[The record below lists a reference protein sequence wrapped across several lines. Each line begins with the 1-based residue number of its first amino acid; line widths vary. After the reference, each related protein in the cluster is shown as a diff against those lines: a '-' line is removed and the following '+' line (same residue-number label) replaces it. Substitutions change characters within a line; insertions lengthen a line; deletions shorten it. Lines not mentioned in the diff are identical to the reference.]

1 MDASVIKTIT
11 IKLMVATLF
20 FSSRFMPSLKK
31 VEEGRM
37 VVIYAFSSAVA
48 GVKSSGS
55 NCMLKGL

>member
-1 MDASVIKTIT
+1 MEARVIKTIT

-37 VVIYAFSSAVA
+37 VA
-48 GVKSSGS
+48 
-55 NCMLKGL
+55 M